1 MNCIAESNGTLGWF
15 GGTSRYTL
23 INSASY
29 LNGTARSSAGTG
41 AVFDI
46 GAILGTGSFFTNAA
60 ARDFTLNATAGAG
73 ALLRATGFPATLA
86 GLAKYADIGAI
97 LISTQEAVPVARQA
111 ASAVRR
117 LTMRL
122 LSEP

>member
-1 MNCIAESNGTLGWF
+1 MNCIAESNGTQGWL

-29 LNGTARSSAGTG
+29 LNGTARSSVTTG

-60 ARDFTLNATAGAG
+60 AQDFTLNATAGAG

-86 GLAKYADIGAI
+86 GLAKYVDIGAI
-97 LISTQEAVPVARQA
+97 QHLDAGGGGSTGGQRVYVG
-111 ASAVRR
+111 
-117 LTMRL
+117 
-122 LSEP
+122 